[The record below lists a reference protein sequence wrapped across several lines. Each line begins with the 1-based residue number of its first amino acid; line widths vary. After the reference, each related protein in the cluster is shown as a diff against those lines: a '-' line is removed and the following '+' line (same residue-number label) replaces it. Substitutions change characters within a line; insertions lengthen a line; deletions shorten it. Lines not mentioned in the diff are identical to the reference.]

1 LKANTIDEVI
11 SYMDDIV
18 AWSKTHNSRVGYFA
32 ALYRKVTIKI
42 KQEIEVGGFDDNS
55 RMETFDVIFANRYL
69 KAFSQW
75 RDGKNPSM
83 VWQTTFHAVDEWRP
97 LVVQQLF
104 LGMNAHINL
113 DLGIAAARTSPGDAL
128 PALKNDFNK
137 INDVLASLVDS
148 VIDELSKIWPPLKL
162 LTLSKA
168 DDVLV
173 NFSMSKARDQ
183 AWALAKVLAPLDVAD
198 QEYEIRDKDYEMAKL
213 GMLIADPGFL
223 VNAAMLPIRIGER
236 GTIQQKIDVLSQP
249 TEKMKKAELNLL
261 FGF

>member
-1 LKANTIDEVI
+1 MKANTIDEAI

-18 AWSKTHNSRVGYFA
+18 AWSKAHNSRAGYFA

-42 KQEIEVGGFDDNS
+42 KQEIEAGGFDDNP

-69 KAFSQW
+69 KAFTQW

-97 LVVQQLF
+97 LVIQQLF

-113 DLGIAAARTSPGDAL
+113 DLGIAAARTASGDAL
-128 PALKNDFNK
+128 PSLKNDFNK

-162 LTLSKA
+162 LTLSKV

-183 AWALAKVLAPLDVAD
+183 AWALAEVLAPLGIAD

-213 GMLIADPGFL
+213 GMLIANPGFV
-223 VNAAMLPIRIGER
+223 VNTVMLPIRIGER

-249 TEKMKKAELNLL
+249 AEKMKTAELNLL
-261 FGF
+261 FDF